1 MQMTLANAANHFN
14 NKKYD
19 AAVEACV
26 ACLNTYSNNP
36 DLWSI
41 LGLSLL
47 QLERYEESLDA
58 LSKANTLSPDN
69 QEIILNRFVAMHK
82 TGHSFQASTELLT
95 TLKDTERFSPL
106 LKLRGLRQF
115 IYFLEAAERN
125 KRQEY
130 GKPVYHVTTDEEL
143 GFNHVDGLDRQIM
156 PVAEHLLEHLSD
168 NPSLYDLL
176 GSFHF
181 NDGNFAQ
188 SEEYY
193 IRSYELDPVGFHRSV
208 TRRLSST
215 FFHKLDETSVSDTR
229 NRLPHLQWQNPD
241 FHPTKPVLYLSCDGN
256 YFSYFGLAML
266 SSIDLNTTSVDVHL
280 NLINANDTQKRLADE
295 IRRKARQVQINI
307 TYELF
312 PTDGLSNEAIV
323 GYYGASRFVRY
334 LELLSRYDVP
344 IVNMDVDGLVMN
356 DFAPLLE
363 VAVGKDLALRGRP
376 GRFEPW
382 NQYAAATII
391 IAPTTNG
398 KLFAELLLKYIGYF
412 LQHNLGFWT
421 LDQMALFACLHQM
434 KQRQQAPTTAFLNEK
449 YIELGPYTSEGT
461 VWQTAGRT
469 KWQQAKHALNVDI
482 SNVDS
487 LDPYAKEFRRYHTL
501 YLDS

>member
-1 MQMTLANAANHFN
+1 MTLANAADHFN
-14 NKKYD
+14 NKRYD

-26 ACLNTYSNNP
+26 ACLNAHSNNP

-41 LGLSLL
+41 LGLSFLK
-47 QLERYEESLDA
+47 LERYEESLDA
-58 LSKANTLSPDN
+58 LTKANNLSADN
-69 QEIILNRFVAMHK
+69 EEIILNRFVAMHK
-82 TGHSFQASTELLT
+82 TGQSFQASSELLT
-95 TLKDTERFSPL
+95 TLEDTERFSPL

-115 IYFLEAAERN
+115 IYFLEAAERD
-125 KRQEY
+125 KRHES
-130 GKPVYHVTTDEEL
+130 GKPIYHVTTDEEL
-143 GFNHVDGLDRQIM
+143 GFNHVDGLDTQIM
-156 PVAEHLLEHLSD
+156 PVAEQLLKHLPD
-168 NPSLYDLL
+168 NPSLHELL

-181 NDGNFAQ
+181 NDGNFTQ
-188 SEEYY
+188 SEEHY
-193 IRSYELDPVGFHRSV
+193 IRSYELDPTGFYRSV
-208 TRRLSST
+208 TRRLSSN
-215 FFHKLDETSVSDTR
+215 FFDKLYETSISDTR
-229 NRLPHLQWQNPD
+229 GRLPQLQWQDPN
-241 FHPTKPVLYLSCDGN
+241 FHPIKPVLYLSCDGN
-256 YFSYFGLAML
+256 YFSCFGLAML

-280 NLINANDTQKRLADE
+280 NLINANEAQKRLADE
-295 IRRKARQVQINI
+295 IRRKTRQVQINI
-307 TYELF
+307 TYEVF

-363 VAVGKDLALRGRP
+363 MAVGKDLVLRGRP

-391 IAPTTNG
+391 IAPTANG

-421 LDQMALFACLHQM
+421 LDQMALFSCLHQM
-434 KQRQQAPTTAFLNEK
+434 KQGQRKPTMAFLNDK
-449 YIELGPYTSEGT
+449 YIELGPYTSDGT

-469 KWQQAKHALNVDI
+469 KWQQAKNALNVDI
-482 SNVDS
+482 NNIDS

-501 YLDS
+501 YLD